1 MTNGDKMKKR
11 NLIKHISLIIAVALI
26 VLAALSSCTPNSD
39 SPILCNV
46 KLNMAEDSRS
56 FDPISF
62 SGSTDLSEYV
72 LYYTSTYK
80 GSGSSFGSE
89 NKKLYTGSILLSQ
102 GLWCIDCEWYDGDTK
117 IASGSTGDIWVNL
130 NTSVLTI
137 HIGASEG
144 KGSAVLSYKVFCS
157 DGSVKSV
164 DCAISLSKWNSN
176 NQFEEV
182 TRDFTLEKGTSNDN
196 FLIQNL
202 NINNLDSGKYLLK
215 IEVNDATDSELLFT
229 DVLGFIIKSDCIT
242 TINGKCFVKKGTSG
256 NNEYI
261 YWEEDPTTPTED
273 KTIPVGGSNQA
284 QLDTATSIENEHVYL
299 VNPDKSTGD
308 SMSLGHTTTSTDST
322 NSNRIVTPTEGTN
335 FGINMQGTDVIV
347 TIGDDGVNANKENTT
362 IVELKNNVTMT
373 LYNYA
378 SPSNDATWGLVEP
391 YIDSGDGN
399 PIYRRYQC
407 NTSLVGGTLNVVGQ
421 NSNVNSISNG
431 GIVFRG
437 PQASDNVV
445 DGINGFCKQGAI
457 NISSNSTSSGGNV
470 VLDGNVAVE
479 GVTGISSWQVKES
492 LNIFNLN
499 YSKIST
505 IEKNLNTSIKLIN
518 GSGINAVGNDSS
530 TNTAYGIYLLGNKKS
545 GTINVELDGGYISTS
560 SSGSSNE
567 SGIRIDDFYNGNI
580 NITLKNG
587 ATISSAVGSGLY
599 FNNCQGSTI
608 NVEIQSDDPD
618 SVITG
623 ATNKIRIGG
632 TSTSVNLI
640 ITSPTTG
647 ETKKAVISKSVS
659 SFTTG
664 LTFTQI

>member
-11 NLIKHISLIIAVALI
+11 SLFKHIFLIIAVALI

-46 KLNMAEDSRS
+46 ILNMAEDSRA

-62 SGSTDLSEYV
+62 SGSVDLSKYD
-72 LYYTSTYK
+72 LYYTAIYK

-89 NKKLYTGSILLSQ
+89 NKKLYTGSILISQ

-117 IASGSTGDIWVNL
+117 IASGSTGDIWINL
-130 NTSVLTI
+130 NTSVITI

-164 DCAISLSKWNSN
+164 TCAISLSKWNSS
-176 NQFEEV
+176 NQFEDV
-182 TRDFTLEKGTSNDN
+182 TRDFTLKKGTSSDS
-196 FLIQNL
+196 FIIQNL
-202 NINNLDSGKYLLK
+202 DINDLNSGKYILK

-229 DVLGFIIKSDCIT
+229 DVLGFVIKSDCIT
-242 TINGKCFVKKGTSG
+242 TINGKCFVKKGTSV
-256 NNEYI
+256 NNKYI

-284 QLDTATSIENEHVYL
+284 QLDTTTSIENEHVYL

-347 TIGDDGVNANKENTT
+347 TTGDEGVDASRENTT
-362 IVELKNNVTMT
+362 IVELQNNVTMT
-373 LYNYA
+373 LYNYV

-391 YIDSGDGN
+391 LDIVAGI
-399 PIYRRYQC
+399 PICRRYQC
-407 NTSLVGGTLNVVGQ
+407 NTSLRGGTLNVVGSSTSK
-421 NSNVNSISNG
+421 NEINNISNG
-431 GIVFRG
+431 AIIFRG
-437 PQASDNVV
+437 PVASDNVV
-445 DGINGFCKQGAI
+445 DGYNGYYKQGAI
-457 NISSNSTSSGGNV
+457 NISTDENSTGGNV
-470 VLDGNVAVE
+470 VLDGNVNLVGE
-479 GVTGISSWQVKES
+479 TGISSWEVKGES
-492 LNIFNLN
+492 SSINN
-499 YSKIST
+499 T
-505 IEKNLNTSIKLIN
+505 LNTNIQILN
-518 GSGINAVGNDSS
+518 GAKI
-530 TNTAYGIYLLGNKKS
+530 TAKGKYNEIAEGIYIKGNTQTGIIS
-545 GTINVELDGGYISTS
+545 ITLDDGSITTS
-560 SSGSSNE
+560 SSSGTNKADE
-567 SGIRIDDFYNGNI
+567 SGIRIDDFYNGTI

-608 NVEIQSDDPD
+608 NVEIQSDNPD

-623 ATNKIRIGG
+623 KTNKIRIEGN
-632 TSTSVNLI
+632 STSVNLK

-647 ETKKAVISKSVS
+647 KTKKAVIKNSVS
-659 SFTTG
+659 NFTTG

>member
-80 GSGSSFGSE
+80 GSGSSFGSFS
-89 NKKLYTGSILLSQ
+89 KKLYTGSILLSQ

-117 IASGSTGDIWVNL
+117 IASGSTGDIWINL
-130 NTSVLTI
+130 NTSVITI

-157 DGSVKSV
+157 DGSVKNV
-164 DCAISLSKWNSN
+164 TCAISLSKWNSS
-176 NQFEEV
+176 NQFEDV
-182 TRDFTLEKGTSNDN
+182 TRDFTLEKGTSSDS
-196 FLIQNL
+196 FIIQNL
-202 NINNLDSGKYLLK
+202 DINDLNSGKYILK

-308 SMSLGHTTTSTDST
+308 AMSSGHTTTSTDST

-347 TIGDDGVNANKENTT
+347 TTGDDGVDASKENTT

-378 SPSNDATWGLVEP
+378 SPSKDATWGLVEVFATGVFGEK
-391 YIDSGDGN
+391 Y
-399 PIYRRYQC
+399 YRRYQC
-407 NTSLVGGTLNVVGQ
+407 NTSLRGGTLNVVGSSTSK
-421 NSNVNSISNG
+421 NEINNISNG
-431 GIVFRG
+431 AIIFRG
-437 PQASDNVV
+437 PVASDNVV
-445 DGINGFCKQGAI
+445 DGINGYYKQGAI
-457 NISSNSTSSGGNV
+457 NISTDENSTGGNV
-470 VLDGNVAVE
+470 VLDGNVNLVGE
-479 GVTGISSWQVKES
+479 TGISSWEVNGES
-492 LNIFNLN
+492 SSIN
-499 YSKIST
+499 KT
-505 IEKNLNTSIKLIN
+505 LNTNIQILN
-518 GSGINAVGNDSS
+518 GAKI
-530 TNTAYGIYLLGNKKS
+530 TAEGTYNEIAEGIYIKGNTQTGIIS
-545 GTINVELDGGYISTS
+545 ITLDDGSITTS
-560 SSGSSNE
+560 SSFGKNKADE
-567 SGIRIDDFYNGNI
+567 SGIRIDDFYNGTI

-587 ATISSAVGSGLY
+587 ATIKSGVGSGLY

-632 TSTSVNLI
+632 TSTSVNLK

-647 ETKKAVISKSVS
+647 KTKKAVISNSVS

>member
-62 SGSTDLSEYV
+62 SGSTDLSNCN
-72 LYYTSTYK
+72 LYYTAIYK

-202 NINNLDSGKYLLK
+202 DINDLNSGKYILK

-347 TIGDDGVNANKENTT
+347 TTGNKTGDEGVDASRENTT
-362 IVELKNNVTMT
+362 IVELQNNVTMT
-373 LYNYA
+373 LYNYV

-391 YIDSGDGN
+391 LDIVAGI

-407 NTSLVGGTLNVVGQ
+407 NTSLRGGTLNVVGSSTSK
-421 NSNVNSISNG
+421 NEINNISNG
-431 GIVFRG
+431 AIIFRG
-437 PQASDNVV
+437 PVASDNVV
-445 DGINGFCKQGAI
+445 DGINGYYKQGAI
-457 NISSNSTSSGGNV
+457 NISTDENSTGGNV
-470 VLDGNVAVE
+470 VLDGNVNLVGE
-479 GVTGISSWQVKES
+479 TGISSWEVNGES
-492 LNIFNLN
+492 SSINNTLKTNIQILNGA
-499 YSKIST
+499 KI
-505 IEKNLNTSIKLIN
+505 
-518 GSGINAVGNDSS
+518 
-530 TNTAYGIYLLGNKKS
+530 TAEGTYNEIAEGIYIKGNTQTGIISITLDDGSITTSRSS
-545 GTINVELDGGYISTS
+545 GTNKAD
-560 SSGSSNE
+560 E
-567 SGIRIDDFYNGNI
+567 SGIRIDDFYNGTI

-587 ATISSAVGSGLY
+587 ATIKSGVGSGLY

-632 TSTSVNLI
+632 TSTSVNLK

-647 ETKKAVISKSVS
+647 ETKIADISKSVS
-659 SFTTG
+659 NFTTG

>member
-11 NLIKHISLIIAVALI
+11 SLFKHIFLIIAVALI

-46 KLNMAEDSRS
+46 ILNIAEDSRA

-62 SGSTDLSEYV
+62 SGSVDLSKYD
-72 LYYTSTYK
+72 LYYTAIYK

-347 TIGDDGVNANKENTT
+347 TTGDKTGDEGVDASRENTT
-362 IVELKNNVTMT
+362 IVELQNNVTMT
-373 LYNYA
+373 LYNYV

-391 YIDSGDGN
+391 LDIVAGI

-407 NTSLVGGTLNVVGQ
+407 NTSLRGGTLNVVGSSTSK
-421 NSNVNSISNG
+421 NEINNISNG
-431 GIVFRG
+431 AIIFRG
-437 PQASDNVV
+437 PVASDNVV
-445 DGINGFCKQGAI
+445 DGINGYYKQGAI
-457 NISSNSTSSGGNV
+457 NISTDENSTGGNV
-470 VLDGNVAVE
+470 VLDGNVNLVGE
-479 GVTGISSWQVKES
+479 TGISSWEVNGES
-492 LNIFNLN
+492 SSINN
-499 YSKIST
+499 T
-505 IEKNLNTSIKLIN
+505 LNTNIQILN
-518 GSGINAVGNDSS
+518 GAKI
-530 TNTAYGIYLLGNKKS
+530 TAKGEYNEIAEGIYIKGNTQTGIIS
-545 GTINVELDGGYISTS
+545 ITLDDGSITTS
-560 SSGSSNE
+560 SSFGTNKADE
-567 SGIRIDDFYNGNI
+567 SGIRIDDFYKGTI

-587 ATISSAVGSGLY
+587 ATIKSGVGSGLY
-599 FNNCQGSTI
+599 FNNCQGTI
-608 NVEIQSDDPD
+608 ININIESDSPNNVI
-618 SVITG
+618 IG
-623 ATNKIRIGG
+623 AKNKIRLAG
-632 TSTSVNLI
+632 TNGTIYLNIATSNGTKTKI
-640 ITSPTTG
+640 IESNVTSFNNMF
-647 ETKKAVISKSVS
+647 V
-659 SFTTG
+659 
-664 LTFTQI
+664 

>member
-62 SGSTDLSEYV
+62 SGSTDLSNCN
-72 LYYTSTYK
+72 LYYTAIYK

-347 TIGDDGVNANKENTT
+347 TTGDKTGDAGVDASRENTT

-378 SPSNDATWGLVEP
+378 SPSKDATWGLVEVFATGVFGEK
-391 YIDSGDGN
+391 Y
-399 PIYRRYQC
+399 YRRYQC
-407 NTSLVGGTLNVVGQ
+407 NTSLRGGTLNVVGSSTSK
-421 NSNVNSISNG
+421 NEINNISNG
-431 GIVFRG
+431 AIIFRG
-437 PQASDNVV
+437 PVASDNVV
-445 DGINGFCKQGAI
+445 DGINGYYKQGAI
-457 NISSNSTSSGGNV
+457 NISTDENSTGGNV
-470 VLDGNVAVE
+470 VLDGNVNLVGE
-479 GVTGISSWQVKES
+479 TGISSWEVNGES
-492 LNIFNLN
+492 SSINNTLKTNIQILNGA
-499 YSKIST
+499 KI
-505 IEKNLNTSIKLIN
+505 
-518 GSGINAVGNDSS
+518 
-530 TNTAYGIYLLGNKKS
+530 TAEGTYNEIAEGIYIKGNTQTGIISITLDDGSITTSRSS
-545 GTINVELDGGYISTS
+545 GTNKAD
-560 SSGSSNE
+560 E
-567 SGIRIDDFYNGNI
+567 SGIRIDDFYNGTI

-587 ATISSAVGSGLY
+587 ATIKSGVGSGLY
-599 FNNCQGSTI
+599 FNNCQETI
-608 NVEIQSDDPD
+608 ININIESDSPNNVI
-618 SVITG
+618 IG
-623 ATNKIRIGG
+623 AKNKIRLAG
-632 TSTSVNLI
+632 TNGTIYLNIATSNGTKTTKIESNV
-640 ITSPTTG
+640 TSFNNMF
-647 ETKKAVISKSVS
+647 V
-659 SFTTG
+659 
-664 LTFTQI
+664 

>member
-46 KLNMAEDSRS
+46 KLNMAEDSRA

-62 SGSTDLSEYV
+62 SGSVDLSKYD

-80 GSGSSFGSE
+80 GSGSSFGSFS
-89 NKKLYTGSILLSQ
+89 KKLYTGSILLSQ

-117 IASGSTGDIWVNL
+117 IASGSTGDIWINL
-130 NTSVLTI
+130 NTSVITI

-182 TRDFTLEKGTSNDN
+182 TRDFTLEKGTNNDN

-347 TIGDDGVNANKENTT
+347 TTGDDGVDASKENTT

-373 LYNYA
+373 LYNYV

-391 YIDSGDGN
+391 LDIVAGI

-407 NTSLVGGTLNVVGQ
+407 NTSLRGGTLNVVGSSTSK
-421 NSNVNSISNG
+421 NEINNISNG
-431 GIVFRG
+431 AIIFRG
-437 PQASDNVV
+437 PVASDNVV
-445 DGINGFCKQGAI
+445 DGINGYYKQGAI
-457 NISSNSTSSGGNV
+457 NISTDENSTGGNV
-470 VLDGNVAVE
+470 VLDGNVNLVGE
-479 GVTGISSWQVKES
+479 TGISSWEVNGES
-492 LNIFNLN
+492 SSIN
-499 YSKIST
+499 KT
-505 IEKNLNTSIKLIN
+505 LNTNIQILN
-518 GSGINAVGNDSS
+518 GAKI
-530 TNTAYGIYLLGNKKS
+530 TAEGTYNEIAEGIYIKGNTQTGIIS
-545 GTINVELDGGYISTS
+545 ITLDDGSITTSRSYGTNKAD
-560 SSGSSNE
+560 E
-567 SGIRIDDFYNGNI
+567 SGIRIDDFYNGTI

-587 ATISSAVGSGLY
+587 ATIKSGVGSGLY
-599 FNNCQGSTI
+599 FNNCQGTTI
-608 NVEIQSDDPD
+608 NINIESDSPNN
-618 SVITG
+618 VIIG
-623 ATNKIRIGG
+623 AKNKIRLAG
-632 TSTSVNLI
+632 TNGTIYLNIATSNGTKTSI
-640 ITSPTTG
+640 IESNVTSFNNMF
-647 ETKKAVISKSVS
+647 V
-659 SFTTG
+659 
-664 LTFTQI
+664 

>member
-62 SGSTDLSEYV
+62 SGSTDLSNCN
-72 LYYTSTYK
+72 LYYTAIYK

-89 NKKLYTGSILLSQ
+89 NKKLYTGSILISQ

-144 KGSAVLSYKVFCS
+144 KGSAVLFYKVFCS

-196 FLIQNL
+196 FIIQNL
-202 NINNLDSGKYLLK
+202 NINDLDSGKYLLK

-229 DVLGFIIKSDCIT
+229 DILGFVIKSDCIT
-242 TINGKCFVKKGTSG
+242 NINGKCFVKKGTSG
-256 NNEYI
+256 NNKYI
-261 YWEEDPTTPTED
+261 YWEEDPTTPTKD

-284 QLDTATSIENEHVYL
+284 QLDTAKSIKNEHVYL

-347 TIGDDGVNANKENTT
+347 TIGDSGVDTSKENTT

-378 SPSNDATWGLVEP
+378 SPSKDATWGLVEACATGVFGEK
-391 YIDSGDGN
+391 Y
-399 PIYRRYQC
+399 YRRYQC
-407 NTSLVGGTLNVVGQ
+407 NTSLRGGTLNVVGSSTSK
-421 NSNVNSISNG
+421 NEINNISNG
-431 GIVFRG
+431 AIIFRG
-437 PQASDNVV
+437 PVASDNVV
-445 DGINGFCKQGAI
+445 DGINGYYKQGAI
-457 NISSNSTSSGGNV
+457 NISTDENSTGGNV
-470 VLDGNVAVE
+470 VLDGNVNLVGE
-479 GVTGISSWQVKES
+479 TGISSWEVKGES
-492 LNIFNLN
+492 SSINN
-499 YSKIST
+499 T
-505 IEKNLNTSIKLIN
+505 LNTNIQILN
-518 GSGINAVGNDSS
+518 GAKI
-530 TNTAYGIYLLGNKKS
+530 TAEGKYNEIAEGIYIKGNTQTGIIS
-545 GTINVELDGGYISTS
+545 ITLDDGSITTS
-560 SSGSSNE
+560 SSSGTNKADE
-567 SGIRIDDFYNGNI
+567 SGIRIDDFYNGTI

-587 ATISSAVGSGLY
+587 ATIKSGVGSGLY
-599 FNNCQGSTI
+599 FNNCQGTTI
-608 NVEIQSDDPD
+608 NINIESDSPNN
-618 SVITG
+618 VIIG
-623 ATNKIRIGG
+623 AKNKIRLAG
-632 TSTSVNLI
+632 TNGTIYLNIATSNGTKTSI
-640 ITSPTTG
+640 IESNVTSFNNMF
-647 ETKKAVISKSVS
+647 V
-659 SFTTG
+659 
-664 LTFTQI
+664 

>member
-62 SGSTDLSEYV
+62 SGSTDLSNCN
-72 LYYTSTYK
+72 LYYTAIYK

-347 TIGDDGVNANKENTT
+347 TTGDKTGDAGVDASRENTT

-378 SPSNDATWGLVEP
+378 SPSKDATWGLVEVFATGVFGEK
-391 YIDSGDGN
+391 Y
-399 PIYRRYQC
+399 YRRYQC
-407 NTSLVGGTLNVVGQ
+407 NTSLRGGTLNVVGSSTSK
-421 NSNVNSISNG
+421 NEINNISNG
-431 GIVFRG
+431 AIIFRG
-437 PQASDNVV
+437 PVASDNVV
-445 DGINGFCKQGAI
+445 DGINGYYKQGAI
-457 NISSNSTSSGGNV
+457 NISTDENSTGGNV
-470 VLDGNVAVE
+470 VLDGNVNLVGE
-479 GVTGISSWQVKES
+479 TGISSWEVNGES
-492 LNIFNLN
+492 SSINNTLKTNIQILNGA
-499 YSKIST
+499 KI
-505 IEKNLNTSIKLIN
+505 
-518 GSGINAVGNDSS
+518 
-530 TNTAYGIYLLGNKKS
+530 TAEGTYNEIAEGIYIKGNTQTGIISITLDDGSITTSRSS
-545 GTINVELDGGYISTS
+545 GTNKAD
-560 SSGSSNE
+560 E
-567 SGIRIDDFYNGNI
+567 SGIRIDDFYNGTI

-587 ATISSAVGSGLY
+587 ATIKSGVGSGLY
-599 FNNCQGSTI
+599 FNNCQGTI
-608 NVEIQSDDPD
+608 ININIESDSPNNVI
-618 SVITG
+618 IG
-623 ATNKIRIGG
+623 AKNKIRLAG
-632 TSTSVNLI
+632 TNGTIYLNIATSNGTKTTKIESNV
-640 ITSPTTG
+640 TSFNNMF
-647 ETKKAVISKSVS
+647 V
-659 SFTTG
+659 
-664 LTFTQI
+664 